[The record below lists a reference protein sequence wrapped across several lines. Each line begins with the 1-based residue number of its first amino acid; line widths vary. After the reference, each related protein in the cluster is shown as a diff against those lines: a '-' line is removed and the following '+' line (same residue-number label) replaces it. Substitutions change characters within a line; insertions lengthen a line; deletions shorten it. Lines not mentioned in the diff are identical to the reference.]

1 MVKRAMVAEET
12 FQSTL
17 SMRRATSAPAAAPA
31 AVAETFQSTLSMRRA
46 TMPPV
51 TAGLNRL
58 FQSTLS
64 MRRATVQL
72 DIFVR
77 FLRRKPAA

>member
-1 MVKRAMVAEET
+1 M
-12 FQSTL
+12 QLGHSSPSITL
-17 SMRRATSAPAAAPA
+17 
-31 AVAETFQSTLSMRRA
+31 FQSTLSMRRA
-46 TMPPV
+46 TMPSICRSMD
-51 TAGLNRL
+51 GIR